1 MEEYQALFKKISQ
14 CNLKEMKPSELQNL
28 SDQIRAYIIDTCSQN
43 GGHLASNLGVVE
55 LTVALHRAFRF
66 PEDKLLFD
74 VGHQCYTHKV
84 LSGRSLDHLRQEEGV
99 DGFQKRNESAY
110 DPFEAGHSST
120 SISTAMGMAV
130 ARDQSNENYQIVAFI
145 GDSSIA
151 NGMALEALNNLEGF
165 RHKIIIVINDNN
177 MSISQPVGAF
187 HNILQT
193 IRLSPKYM
201 SMKEKYRKRMN
212 KNRFTRWFFSLS
224 KKAKDL
230 LKKVLLRENLFE
242 MFGLHYIG
250 GIDGYDFKEMESAFR
265 KARKKKSSVVIH
277 VTTIKGKGYN
287 LSESENVS
295 SWHSV
300 QPFDIRTG
308 KSLFRP
314 DEDRIFIKDVYASK
328 LDEELSSNPDMILI
342 NPSTMIGSGIDFLLK
357 KYPDRVFDVGIS
369 EEHAVTFASGYALS
383 GKHAYVSIYSTF
395 LQRSYDQVNHD
406 VARMNLPVTL
416 LIDRAG
422 LVGSD
427 GETHQGI
434 FDEAFLINMPN
445 LSVCMAKNRSEAEA
459 LFDFSRAYPHPLAIR
474 YSVET
479 FPKKAEKKEEIVYG
493 KWKYECRFPASG
505 IAVIGFGPVLNTL
518 LDAHPE
524 VTVVNALFQSPL
536 DKELLKELLSYRHIV
551 VYDAYG
557 IEEGFPFHINAALT
571 ELGYRNQIHFISLK
585 NRFIQKGTIDQQQK
599 RCKVDPD
606 YVLAYLRTL
615 N

>member
-74 VGHQCYTHKV
+74 VGHQCYTHKI

-130 ARDQSNENYQIVAFI
+130 ARDQNNEDYQIVAFI

-224 KKAKDL
+224 KKAK
-230 LKKVLLRENLFE
+230 
-242 MFGLHYIG
+242 
-250 GIDGYDFKEMESAFR
+250 
-265 KARKKKSSVVIH
+265 
-277 VTTIKGKGYN
+277 
-287 LSESENVS
+287 
-295 SWHSV
+295 
-300 QPFDIRTG
+300 
-308 KSLFRP
+308 
-314 DEDRIFIKDVYASK
+314 
-328 LDEELSSNPDMILI
+328 
-342 NPSTMIGSGIDFLLK
+342 
-357 KYPDRVFDVGIS
+357 
-369 EEHAVTFASGYALS
+369 
-383 GKHAYVSIYSTF
+383 
-395 LQRSYDQVNHD
+395 
-406 VARMNLPVTL
+406 
-416 LIDRAG
+416 
-422 LVGSD
+422 
-427 GETHQGI
+427 
-434 FDEAFLINMPN
+434 
-445 LSVCMAKNRSEAEA
+445 
-459 LFDFSRAYPHPLAIR
+459 
-474 YSVET
+474 
-479 FPKKAEKKEEIVYG
+479 
-493 KWKYECRFPASG
+493 
-505 IAVIGFGPVLNTL
+505 GPV
-518 LDAHPE
+518 E
-524 VTVVNALFQSPL
+524 KSPAPGKPL
-536 DKELLKELLSYRHIV
+536 
-551 VYDAYG
+551 
-557 IEEGFPFHINAALT
+557 
-571 ELGYRNQIHFISLK
+571 
-585 NRFIQKGTIDQQQK
+585 
-599 RCKVDPD
+599 
-606 YVLAYLRTL
+606 
-615 N
+615 

>member
-1 MEEYQALFKKISQ
+1 MEDYQALFKKISQ
-14 CNLKEMKPSELQNL
+14 CDLKGMKPSELQSL
-28 SDQIRAYIIDTCSQN
+28 SDEIRAYIIDTCSHN

-55 LTVALHRAFRF
+55 LTVALHRAFHF

-84 LSGRSLDHLRQEEGV
+84 LTGRSLDHLRKEEGV
-99 DGFQKRNESAY
+99 DGFQKRNESVY

-120 SISTAMGMAV
+120 SISTAMGMAI
-130 ARDQSNENYQIVAFI
+130 ARDQNEENYQIIAFI
-145 GDSSIA
+145 GDSSLA

-187 HNILQT
+187 HNILQN
-193 IRLSPKYM
+193 IRLSSKYM
-201 SMKEKYRKRMN
+201 NMKEKYRKRMN
-212 KNRFTRWFFSLS
+212 KTRFTRWFFSLS

-230 LKKVLLRENLFE
+230 LKKALFRENLFE

-250 GIDGYDFKEMESAFR
+250 GIDGYDFKEMENAFR
-265 KARKKKSSVVIH
+265 KAKKKKSSVVLH
-277 VTTIKGKGYN
+277 VTTIKGKGYT

-300 QPFDIRTG
+300 QPFDIHTG
-308 KSLFRP
+308 KSLYRLSK
-314 DEDRIFIKDVYASK
+314 DRIHIKDVYASK
-328 LDEELSSNPDMILI
+328 LGEELAVNPNVILI
-342 NPSTMIGSGIDFLLK
+342 NPSTMIGSGIDSLLK

-369 EEHAVTFASGYALS
+369 EEHAVTFASGYALC

-422 LVGSD
+422 LVGAD

-445 LSVCMAKNRSEAEA
+445 MSVCMAKDKSEAEA
-459 LFDFSRAYPHPLAIR
+459 LFDFSRDYPHPLAIR

-479 FPKKAEKKEEIVYG
+479 FSKESREKAEISFG
-493 KWKYECRFPASG
+493 KWKYEARFPESG
-505 IAVIGFGPVLNTL
+505 VCVIGFGPVLNSL
-518 LDAHPE
+518 LEAQPE
-524 VTVVNALFQSPL
+524 ITIVNALFQSPL
-536 DKELLKELLSYRHIV
+536 DYELLKELLVYRHIV

-557 IEEGFPFHINAALT
+557 IEEGFPFHVNAALT
-571 ELGYRNQIHFISLK
+571 NLGYRNQIHFIALK
-585 NRFIQKGTIDQQQK
+585 NRFIQKGTIDQQRK
-599 RCKVDPD
+599 RCKVDPE
-606 YVLAYLRTL
+606 YVLSYLKTL
-615 N
+615 S